1 MFHSLLLRIS
11 MIEGNFPIVDA
22 ITQYSPGTEVL
33 VTKILKKY
41 HFFTGMGTKIEY
53 SRNLL
58 ASSVDSN
65 NFIVGGVDV
74 WEHYQN
80 KGVTNNHFS
89 LGINKLQDP
98 MDRMLDRNNIE
109 SIKKTMQMHEDIFKQ
124 QVSHPCC
131 DLHLLI
137 LTSQKIQV
145 VIQFVAEML
154 HIQHEENVIG

>member
-1 MFHSLLLRIS
+1 
-11 MIEGNFPIVDA
+11 
-22 ITQYSPGTEVL
+22 
-33 VTKILKKY
+33 
-41 HFFTGMGTKIEY
+41 MGTKIEY

-98 MDRMLDRNNIE
+98 MDRVLDRNNIE
-109 SIKKTMQMHEDIFKQ
+109 SIKRTMQMHEDIFKQ

-137 LTSQKIQV
+137 LTVQNSDCHSICS
-145 VIQFVAEML
+145 I
-154 HIQHEENVIG
+154 NVTHTA

>member
-1 MFHSLLLRIS
+1 MPLLSTHLAQKLNSDSGERK
-11 MIEGNFPIVDA
+11 N
-22 ITQYSPGTEVL
+22 
-33 VTKILKKY
+33 LKKY

-53 SRNLL
+53 SINLL

-74 WEHYQN
+74 WEHYQH

-89 LGINKLQDP
+89 LGINKLQDPP

-124 QVSHPCC
+124 QVSYPCC
-131 DLHLLI
+131 SIYFLI
-137 LTSQKIQV
+137 LTVQNSGCHSICGR
-145 VIQFVAEML
+145 
-154 HIQHEENVIG
+154 NVTHTA